1 MTYEVNMKEK
11 YYIYIT
17 EFFRKSKL
25 RETALKAAS
34 KFLPLIVVAIYFL
47 SIIFL
52 SLNKDYR
59 IILFIMIPAI
69 DFVFIT
75 LFRKYINAIRP
86 YDKFNFTPVVKYEH
100 GKGKSFPSRHTASA
114 FIIAMACLY
123 INLYL
128 GIFMFLLAVLIGLTR
143 IVSGVHFPKDVI
155 AGMIISIVLGYVC
168 FFL

>member
-1 MTYEVNMKEK
+1 MKEK

-17 EFFRKSKL
+17 EFFRKTKL
-25 RETALKAAS
+25 REQFIKLSS
-34 KFLPLIVVAIYFL
+34 KLLPLIVVAIYFL
-47 SIIFL
+47 SILFL
-52 SLNKDYR
+52 ILRRDSRL
-59 IILFIMIPAI
+59 ILFVLIPAM
-69 DFVFIT
+69 DFIFIT

-86 YDKFNFTPVVKYEH
+86 YDKFNFTPVVKFEH

-128 GIFMFLLAVLIGLTR
+128 GIFMLLLAVLIGLTR
-143 IVSGVHFPKDVI
+143 IISGVHFIKDVA
-155 AGMIISIVLGYVC
+155 AGMFISIILGYIC